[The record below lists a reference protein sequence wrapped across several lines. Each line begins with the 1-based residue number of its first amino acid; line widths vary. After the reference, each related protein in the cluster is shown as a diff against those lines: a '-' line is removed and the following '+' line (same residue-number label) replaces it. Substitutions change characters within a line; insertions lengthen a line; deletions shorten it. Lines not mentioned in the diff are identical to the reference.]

1 MPVDWIWAALA
12 GKRWQ
17 PDPFPTGLAEERFRA
32 PLPWLE
38 AGWPIQFVKEML
50 GHSNISQT
58 DTYLNA
64 SAMGLQDAM
73 RRFDDLRCTRVAQI
87 PAKEH
92 RPVCNEDPRD
102 ADKGLLH

>member
-1 MPVDWIWAALA
+1 VRSVKKAWTTACEEANVSDLHFHDLRHEA
-12 GKRWQ
+12 GSR
-17 PDPFPTGLAEERFRA
+17 
-32 PLPWLE
+32 WLE
-38 AGWPIQFVKEML
+38 AGWPIHFVKEML

-73 RRFDDLRCTRVAQI
+73 RRFDDLRCTRVAQT
-87 PAKEH
+87 PPNEH